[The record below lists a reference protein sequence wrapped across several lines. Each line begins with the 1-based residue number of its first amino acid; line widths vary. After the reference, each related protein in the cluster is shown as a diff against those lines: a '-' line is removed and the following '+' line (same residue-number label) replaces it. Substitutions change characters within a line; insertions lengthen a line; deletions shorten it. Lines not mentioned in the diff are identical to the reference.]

1 MKKEKFN
8 NEIDTLEF
16 EISCQELD
24 GSSGAGGW
32 YTAFK
37 LTLAGRCGRCF
48 TCSSECTSNN
58 VRC

>member
-16 EISCQELD
+16 EISRQELD

-48 TCSSECTSNN
+48 TCSFECTSNN

>member
-1 MKKEKFN
+1 MKNKRID

-16 EISCQELD
+16 EISHQETE
-24 GSSGAGGW
+24 GKSGAGGW

-37 LTLAGRCGRCF
+37 LTLAGQCGRCF
-48 TCSSECTSNN
+48 TCSHVCTSNN